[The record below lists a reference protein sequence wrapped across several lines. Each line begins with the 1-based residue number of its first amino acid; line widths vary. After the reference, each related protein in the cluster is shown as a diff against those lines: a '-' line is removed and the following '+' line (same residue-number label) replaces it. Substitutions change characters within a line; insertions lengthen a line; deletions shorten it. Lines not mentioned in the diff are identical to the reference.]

1 MLQYREEVLEKDL
14 VCVDV
19 TLGILVIFVTSVKL
33 VIIMTHLAAHGSVQS
48 VISLAKVIVEKVDL
62 KDVKY
67 VLMDINT
74 LLSLAA
80 LVSLLF
86 KRYIIH
92 IYIN

>member
-1 MLQYREEVLEKDL
+1 MEVLEKDL

-19 TLGILVIFVTSVKL
+19 ILGILVIFVGNAKL
-33 VIIMTHLAAHGSVQS
+33 VIIMIHLAAHGSVQS
-48 VISLAKVIVEKVDL
+48 VISLAKVIVEKVGL

-74 LLSLAA
+74 LLSLAV

-86 KRYIIH
+86 KKC
-92 IYIN
+92 INL